1 MKLIIQCVL
10 FALLLSL
17 SFSSFGHPQHGY
29 GHGHDLWSNE
39 MLHTIYH
46 VSIFLLFSI
55 GVFLLTKVITKKCN
69 RSNKE
74 YL

>member
-17 SFSSFGHPQHGY
+17 SFSSFGHPQHG
-29 GHGHDLWSNE
+29 HEHDLWSNE
-39 MLHTIYH
+39 ILHTIYH
-46 VSIFLLFSI
+46 VSIFSLLSI
-55 GVFLLTKVITKKCN
+55 GVFQLTKVITKKCN
-69 RSNKE
+69 RTNEE